1 MSSRNLNKGMSEPA
15 LQPPG
20 AVEMTARAT
29 HLANLIRGM
38 AVRDQSAMSALYDAT
53 NRLVYSLV
61 LRILSDPAI
70 AEEVMLDVYMQ
81 VWRQASTYDEKRGA
95 PLAWL
100 TTVARSRAIDRLRSG
115 KQRQQREEPLERA
128 DNHSTP
134 ANVEEAVEAS
144 EMRQRVRAALEELSP
159 EQREVIELAYYG
171 GLSHSEIAAKLGQ
184 PLGTVKTRTRL
195 GMMKLRDSLKDVQDE
210 RGL

>member
-1 MSSRNLNKGMSEPA
+1 M
-15 LQPPG
+15 
-20 AVEMTARAT
+20 

-38 AVRDQSAMSALYDAT
+38 AERDESAMSALYDAT

-81 VWRQASTYDEKRGA
+81 VWRQASTYDEKRGG

-128 DNHSTP
+128 DNHSAP
-134 ANVEEAVEAS
+134 ANIEEEVAAA
-144 EMRQRVRAALEELSP
+144 EMRERVQAALAQLSP

-171 GLSHSEIAAKLGQ
+171 GLSHSEIATRLAT

-195 GMMKLRDSLKDVQDE
+195 GMMKLRESLKDVKDE

>member
-1 MSSRNLNKGMSEPA
+1 
-15 LQPPG
+15 
-20 AVEMTARAT
+20 
-29 HLANLIRGM
+29 M
-38 AVRDQSAMSALYDAT
+38 AGGDQSAMSALYDAT
-53 NRLVYSLV
+53 NRLVYGLV
-61 LRILSDPAI
+61 LRILCDPGI

-81 VWRQASTYDEKRGA
+81 AWRQAASYDQQRGG

-115 KQRQQREEPLERA
+115 KQRQQREEPLESA
-128 DNHSTP
+128 DNHSSPT
-134 ANVEEAVEAS
+134 NIEEEACAS
-144 EMRQRVRAALEELSP
+144 ELRQRVRAALDLLSP

-171 GLSHSEIAAKLGQ
+171 GLSHSEVATRLAQ

-195 GMMKLRDSLKDVQDE
+195 GMIKLREALKDVQDE

>member
-1 MSSRNLNKGMSEPA
+1 MSEPA

-20 AVEMTARAT
+20 AVETVARAT

-38 AVRDQSAMSALYDAT
+38 AERDQGAMSALYDAT

-61 LRILSDPAI
+61 LRILSDPAS

-81 VWRQASTYDEKRGA
+81 VWRQASTYDEKRGG

-128 DNHSTP
+128 DNHSAP
-134 ANVEEAVEAS
+134 ANIEEEVAAS
-144 EMRQRVRAALEELSP
+144 EMRGRVQAALEQLSP

>member
-1 MSSRNLNKGMSEPA
+1 MSSRSLNKETVETA
-15 LQPPG
+15 VVPPG
-20 AVEMTARAT
+20 AAEPAARGQ
-29 HLANLIRGM
+29 HLAALIRGM
-38 AVRDQSAMSALYDAT
+38 AERDQDAMSALYDAT
-53 NRLVYSLV
+53 NRLVYGLV

-81 VWRQASTYDEKRGA
+81 VWRQAESYDERRGG

-115 KQRQQREEPLERA
+115 KQRSQREEPLERA
-128 DNHSTP
+128 DNHSAP
-134 ANVEEAVEAS
+134 ANIEEEVAAS
-144 EMRQRVRAALEELSP
+144 EMRQRVQAALGLLSP

-171 GLSHSEIAAKLGQ
+171 GMSHSEIAAKLNQ

-195 GMMKLRDSLKDVQDE
+195 GMMKLRDTLKDVQNE